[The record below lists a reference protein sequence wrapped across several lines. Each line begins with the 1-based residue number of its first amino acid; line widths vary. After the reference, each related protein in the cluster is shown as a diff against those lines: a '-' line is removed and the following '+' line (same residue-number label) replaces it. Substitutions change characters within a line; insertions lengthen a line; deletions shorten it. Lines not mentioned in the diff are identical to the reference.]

1 MWGRAVPYVPQ
12 RHHPRTNKNL
22 NAITRERPPPYPCPA
37 PHIPSNSSPPPY
49 PQPTP
54 STTCPTCG
62 IPLADAPRGC
72 AGDGRIAGGVG
83 AVLSFW
89 PIKAYRPCPK
99 AEAAGKAYTRKGQI
113 TDEMLFGGKGKK

>member
-1 MWGRAVPYVPQ
+1 MRRLGGVAGRD
-12 RHHPRTNKNL
+12 R
-22 NAITRERPPPYPCPA
+22 A
-37 PHIPSNSSPPPY
+37 PDAAATSI

-54 STTCPTCG
+54 STTCPTSG